1 MLFSWDAIAL
11 IVMRYSLVSRFQGAW
26 LGSILGEGEIWPH
39 QRQPLS
45 RPPDTLWTWLEI
57 QQAIAKMTANPDKG
71 AIAVT
76 EDRTSRGAEIEST
89 PMTSAVLA
97 VLLLPIIFLHHEDRE
112 NLQSRLVDAIA
123 QDWIQR
129 LPTLANFDGNADVCL
144 WGNAMSLVLLD
155 TLAPD
160 LFLTQLLEQ
169 SRSLSTPLVAAIAE
183 FPQALSHSLSW
194 TALQRQWSIYLNP
207 SQQAIVGALFCFLT
221 TPESWAVA
229 GARSRFV
236 AQPSPWLSALVGAI
250 SGCYNSNSGLPFRA
264 LQLLPEH
271 IKTQI
276 CQHSQQLLTMWSG
289 GLPTPSCTV
298 SVPAIA
304 PAGKL
309 QRRRSR
315 PIISQKG

>member
-1 MLFSWDAIAL
+1 
-11 IVMRYSLVSRFQGAW
+11 MRYSLVSRFQGAW

-39 QRQPLS
+39 PQRPLS
-45 RPPDTLWTWLEI
+45 HPPDRLWTWLEI
-57 QQAIAKMTANPDKG
+57 QQAIAQMTATPDKSTTAFLRNRT
-71 AIAVT
+71 AIA
-76 EDRTSRGAEIEST
+76 AEIEST

-160 LFLTQLLEQ
+160 LFLVQLLDR
-169 SRSLSTPLVAAIAE
+169 SRSLSTPLVDAIAE

-194 TALQRQWSIYLNP
+194 TALQRQWSLHLNP
-207 SQQAIVGALFCFLT
+207 SQQAIAGALFCFLT
-221 TPESWAVA
+221 TPESWGVA
-229 GARSRFV
+229 MARSRFV
-236 AQPSPWLSALVGAI
+236 PQPSPWLSALVGAI
-250 SGCYNSNSGLPFRA
+250 SGCYNSNSGLPFRS
-264 LQLLPEH
+264 LQLLPH
-271 IKTQI
+271 NIKTEI
-276 CQHSQQLLTMWSG
+276 CQYSQQLLTIWSG
-289 GLPTPSCTV
+289 GLPSPSYTA
-298 SVPAIA
+298 SVQAIA

-309 QRRRSR
+309 QKRRSR
-315 PIISQKG
+315 PIISQKF